1 MPAPHFSP
9 PSQPPMPFRP
19 SLPRRCPFDRTSPP
33 SYSLSPPSPTQ
44 ARPRP
49 RRLPAQCLQLSPP
62 PLYNALMSAYSHAGR
77 HDEVLRL
84 FRSLP
89 FPPTAPLFTT
99 LISSLAASGNKSTVL
114 DAFSPFASGLGPPLS
129 LRCLSPSTLPHPSQ
143 SVYHAFFR
151 TMAAMGCA
159 PDAATY
165 NCFIWMLYD
174 SERWD
179 EAWAILDIMLE
190 EGVCPTIVRSY
201 TAILSRARSSR

>member
-1 MPAPHFSP
+1 
-9 PSQPPMPFRP
+9 
-19 SLPRRCPFDRTSPP
+19 
-33 SYSLSPPSPTQ
+33 
-44 ARPRP
+44 
-49 RRLPAQCLQLSPP
+49 
-62 PLYNALMSAYSHAGR
+62 MSAYSHAGR

-84 FRSLP
+84 FRSLPFPPTAPLFTTLISSLAASGKAGAGFKGWVLRLFRSFP